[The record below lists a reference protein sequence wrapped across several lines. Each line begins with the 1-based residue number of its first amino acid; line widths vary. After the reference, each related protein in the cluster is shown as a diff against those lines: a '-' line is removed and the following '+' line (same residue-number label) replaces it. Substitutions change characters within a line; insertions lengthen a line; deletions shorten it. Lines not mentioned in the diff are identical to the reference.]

1 MNLLIGITTILAQ
14 ATAPA
19 GPTAP
24 TEAQPFSL
32 PWTKYLVPLTFAVII
47 AVITV
52 ELVRRR
58 KLREEYAMI
67 WLAVSAVLLII
78 GIFPQIVIWLQ
89 DLLRMHYLTIVVLG
103 LFSFLAVIM
112 LHFSIVISRQSDQ
125 IRRLTQELAMM
136 KRQLEDRQ
144 TPKPG
149 LNEPAKQPGQADGPT
164 GDNPSRE

>member
-1 MNLLIGITTILAQ
+1 MNLAMPIMSILAQ

-19 GPTAP
+19 GPSQATGATMP
-24 TEAQPFSL
+24 DV
-32 PWTKYLVPLTFAVII
+32 PWIRYLVPLAFALLI

-58 KLREEYAMI
+58 KLREEYAML
-67 WLAVSAVLLII
+67 WLIVSAVLLVI

-89 DLLRMHYLTIVVLG
+89 DVLEVHYLTIVVLG

-136 KRQLEDRQ
+136 KHELENPREKQARQKENQEDI
-144 TPKPG
+144 
-149 LNEPAKQPGQADGPT
+149 PAQ
-164 GDNPSRE
+164 